1 MSTASFILVIDD
13 SAADVMFLRE
23 ALKLHE
29 LPLRL
34 VVLDDGEKAI
44 HWVEASAATG
54 KPEVP
59 AAVLLDLDLPKRSGV
74 EVLETI
80 RSTPHLGQTPV
91 VIFTS
96 SVSYSDRER
105 IERYPSIRYFQKS
118 ADFDEFMSIGDVLRE
133 IVSSG
138 KDPRLGKPAIPPH

>member
-1 MSTASFILVIDD
+1 VTVLQGTMAMSNASFILVVED

-44 HWVEASAATG
+44 QWVEASAATG
-54 KPEVP
+54 NPEVP

-96 SVSYSDRER
+96 SASNSDRDR
-105 IERYPSIRYFQKS
+105 IERYPSTRYFQKS
-118 ADFDEFMSIGDVLRE
+118 ATEEFMGIGDVLRE

-138 KDPRLGKPAIPPH
+138 KNPD

>member
-1 MSTASFILVIDD
+1 MSTASFILVIED

-44 HWVEASAATG
+44 QWVKATAAAG
-54 KPEVP
+54 NAEVP

-80 RSTPHLGQTPV
+80 RSTPHLRQTPV

-96 SVSYSDRER
+96 SASCNDRER
-105 IERYPSIRYFQKS
+105 IEHYPSTRYFQKS

-138 KDPRLGKPAIPPH
+138 EDPD

>member
-1 MSTASFILVIDD
+1 MSTASFILVIED

-23 ALKLHE
+23 ALKIHE
-29 LPLRL
+29 IPLRL

-44 HWVEASAATG
+44 QWVEASAATTE
-54 KPEVP
+54 PVVP
-59 AAVLLDLDLPKRSGV
+59 AAVLLDLDLPKRRGV

-80 RSTPHLGQTPV
+80 RSKPHLVQTPV

-96 SVSYSDRER
+96 SASYSDRER
-105 IERYPSIRYFQKS
+105 IERYPSTRYFQKS
-118 ADFDEFMSIGDVLRE
+118 ADFDEFMRIGDVLRE

-138 KDPRLGKPAIPPH
+138 KDPEPAIPPE

>member
-1 MSTASFILVIDD
+1 MSTASFILVIED

-29 LPLRL
+29 LAFRL
-34 VVLDDGEKAI
+34 VVLNDGEKAI
-44 HWVEASAATG
+44 QWVEASAMTG
-54 KPEVP
+54 EPEVP
-59 AAVLLDLDLPKRSGV
+59 AAVLLDLDLPKRRGV

-80 RSTPHLGQTPV
+80 RSTPHLRQTPV

-96 SVSYSDRER
+96 SASCNDRER
-105 IERYPSIRYFQKS
+105 IEHYPSTRYFHKS

-138 KDPRLGKPAIPPH
+138 KCPY

>member
-1 MSTASFILVIDD
+1 MAMSSAGFILVIED

-44 HWVEASAATG
+44 QWIEANAATG
-54 KPEVP
+54 NPEVP
-59 AAVLLDLDLPKRSGV
+59 AAILLDLDLPKRSGV

-80 RSTPHLGQTPV
+80 RSAPHLGQTPV

-96 SVSYSDRER
+96 SAFDGDC
-105 IERYPSIRYFQKS
+105 IRYFQKS

-138 KDPRLGKPAIPPH
+138 KDPD